1 MGETNQRQYARVE
14 TCNLISYACIDDQGT
29 MIKQGMGKALDISQ
43 NGLMLESGYPIESEY
58 ISLMS
63 ADPDDRLVNIV
74 GKVAHTRRSQT
85 GSYKIGIRFT
95 GSHEENVRFATSLIK
110 TFHYRRQKLAAG
122 TAPGAHAPRAE

>member
-58 ISLMS
+58 VSLMS

-74 GKVAHTRRSQT
+74 GKVAHTRRSRP
-85 GSYKIGIRFT
+85 GNYKIGIRFT
-95 GSHEENVRFATSLIK
+95 GSHDENVQFAASLIK
-110 TFHYRRQKLAAG
+110 TFHYRRKKLAADTATG
-122 TAPGAHAPRAE
+122 ARAPGAE

>member
-14 TCNLISYACIDDQGT
+14 TCNLISYACIDDQGS

-58 ISLMS
+58 VSLMS

-74 GKVAHTRRSQT
+74 GKVAHTRRSPS
-85 GSYKIGIRFT
+85 GNYKIGIRFT
-95 GSHEENVRFATSLIK
+95 GSHAENVQFAASLIK
-110 TFHYRRQKLAAG
+110 TFHYRRTKRAAG
-122 TAPGAHAPRAE
+122 TATDAHAPAD

>member
-58 ISLMS
+58 VSLMS

-74 GKVAHTRRSQT
+74 GKVAHTRRSP
-85 GSYKIGIRFT
+85 IRQ
-95 GSHEENVRFATSLIK
+95 L
-110 TFHYRRQKLAAG
+110 
-122 TAPGAHAPRAE
+122 